1 MCIFIRLPKCGGGGE
16 RGFSM
21 SSFEGLGKKGKRRR
35 ERKRGKRKK
44 EKGKGM
50 EKGEE
55 ERIKEKEGTNIQH
68 GSTKIQKNSTA
79 AANF

>member
-21 SSFEGLGKKGKRRR
+21 SSFEGLGKKGKGRR

-44 EKGKGM
+44 EKGWKGVKR
-50 EKGEE
+50 KG
-55 ERIKEKEGTNIQH
+55 
-68 GSTKIQKNSTA
+68 
-79 AANF
+79 

>member
-21 SSFEGLGKKGKRRR
+21 NSFEGLGKKGK
-35 ERKRGKRKK
+35 G
-44 EKGKGM
+44 KGK

-55 ERIKEKEGTNIQH
+55 ERIKEKEGTNI
-68 GSTKIQKNSTA
+68 
-79 AANF
+79 